1 MQIDKTFVHLL
12 DQHEKQVVGCLLSS
26 PATNCSMNRATQD
39 SYYQP
44 SSIEITQTHVLIYRM
59 AVPLTNA
66 ISYLKQFP
74 DSEYEEICLDAL
86 QLGFLCLQTTQARHS
101 NELVKQQM
109 ELLLGEFQQAVQVIA
124 ESFQQELVNQIG
136 TNNGQ
141 LLAPLQNQI
150 NYTAAILTEKL
161 NNVSILLTQD
171 IDPAKET
178 SVVGRFLQTLR
189 NLLDAKRSDSIQG
202 AFKTALANVTKEN
215 GTLAIA
221 VRNVVAESIKPL
233 AEQVEKLTREIRD
246 QQVEQQT
253 LQQTTAKGISYEE
266 LVVAELQTWSKSNG
280 IEVEHIGND
289 KDTGD
294 ILVKFTSKSLAAI
307 ELSIVIETR
316 NRPSKPFGRQAI
328 SQHLQQAMRRR
339 SANAAIFLSYSREG
353 LAQEIGDWAE
363 GVAEGGYWIA
373 TTHPFLIIAIRFL
386 VIQQRVNQLRTLHSK
401 IDVTVVE
408 QQIEQI
414 RTALGRIRTIK
425 KSLAEVDKSIT
436 TIKTELG
443 ALNADIQSAL
453 NSIEQTLSIKLT

>member
-1 MQIDKTFVHLL
+1 
-12 DQHEKQVVGCLLSS
+12 
-26 PATNCSMNRATQD
+26 MNRATQD

-59 AVPLTNA
+59 AIPLTNA

-74 DSEYEEICLDAL
+74 KSEYEEICFDAL
-86 QLGFLCLQTTQARHS
+86 ELGFLCLQTTQARHS
-101 NELVKQQM
+101 NELVKRQM
-109 ELLLGEFQQAVQVIA
+109 ELLLGEFQQAVRVIA
-124 ESFQQELVNQIG
+124 ESFQQELLNQIG

-141 LLAPLQNQI
+141 ILAPLQNQI

-161 NNVSILLTQD
+161 NNVSILLTED
-171 IDPAKET
+171 IDPARET

-202 AFKTALANVTKEN
+202 AFKAALTNVTQEN
-215 GTLAIA
+215 GTLAVA

-307 ELSIVIETR
+307 ELSIVIEAR

-328 SQHLQQAMRRR
+328 SQHLQQAMLRR

-386 VIQQRVNQLRTLHSK
+386 VIQQRVNQLRTCQSK
-401 IDVTVVE
+401 IDVTVVQ

-414 RTALGRIRTIK
+414 RTTLGRIRTIK
-425 KSLAEVDKSIT
+425 KSLAEVDKSMT
-436 TIKTELG
+436 TIKTELDT
-443 ALNADIQSAL
+443 LNADIQSVL
-453 NSIEQTLSIKLT
+453 KSIEQTLSIKLS